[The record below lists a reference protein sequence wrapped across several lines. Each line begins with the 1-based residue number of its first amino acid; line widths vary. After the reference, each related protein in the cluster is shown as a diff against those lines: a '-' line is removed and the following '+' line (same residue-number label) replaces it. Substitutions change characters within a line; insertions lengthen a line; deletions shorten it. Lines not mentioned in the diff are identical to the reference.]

1 MRTTFQSGLESLLS
15 VGLILVGLGG
25 LVAGGMYVWREPQ
38 NPVAAQLAAR
48 PQPLKSNLA
57 AKPELH
63 SVLQP
68 QAPELPTAVVPSAL
82 EPTPVAPE
90 PPAEQ
95 QPQLQPNPPE
105 PAAPGLPSETEA
117 IADTQD
123 AAANADASAL
133 ATATAQVQCQ
143 TPNTWFLPTGAI
155 GKPRIVARF
164 GKQAEGSPY
173 AAALVKSKVVPT
185 DTQAIFHPGLDFA
198 VDANT
203 PLFAVADGEVISTGY
218 NDLYGKH
225 LVMDTRDGEVLYAHL
240 NDIFVKKGDSVTCSQ
255 PIGLSG
261 ATGKALTGAHLHLE
275 LRNNGKSVDPM
286 PLIRRSLAADKP
298 DWLR

>member
-1 MRTTFQSGLESLLS
+1 MRTTIQSGLESLI
-15 VGLILVGLGG
+15 GLGLVLVGFGG
-25 LVAGGMYVWREPQ
+25 LVAGGVYVWREPQ
-38 NPVAAQLAAR
+38 KPLVSQISAR
-48 PQPLKSNLA
+48 PQSLKSNLA
-57 AKPELH
+57 AKPDLH

-68 QAPELPTAVVPSAL
+68 QPPELPTAIVPSAL
-82 EPTPVAPE
+82 EPTPAAPE

-95 QPQLQPNPPE
+95 QPQLQPNPTE
-105 PAAPGLPSETEA
+105 PAAPSLPSQTEA
-117 IADTQD
+117 IAVTQD
-123 AAANADASAL
+123 AAATADALA

-143 TPNTWFLPTGAI
+143 SPNTWFLPTGAI

-173 AAALVKSKVVPT
+173 VAALVKSEVVPT

-198 VDANT
+198 VDTNT

-225 LVMDTRDGEVLYAHL
+225 LVLDTRDGEVLYAHL
-240 NDIFVKKGDSVTCSQ
+240 NDIFVKKGDRVTCSQ

-275 LRNNGKSVDPM
+275 LRNNGKPVDPM
-286 PLIRRSLAADKP
+286 PLIKRSLAADKP